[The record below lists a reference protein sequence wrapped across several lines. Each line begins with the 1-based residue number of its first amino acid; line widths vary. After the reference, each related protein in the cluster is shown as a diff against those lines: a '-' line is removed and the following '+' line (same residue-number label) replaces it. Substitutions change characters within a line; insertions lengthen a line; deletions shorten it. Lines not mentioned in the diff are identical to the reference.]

1 MGDAISLLSPRQLV
15 ETLADP
21 EGDNFSVSYSR
32 LPLSRER
39 TPEAGDVAQLNEV
52 REGGCQLHTVRDG
65 GRGPCDTQRLWCEVA
80 WD

>member
-1 MGDAISLLSPRQLV
+1 MGDAISLLSPRQMV
-15 ETLADP
+15 EALADP

-52 REGGCQLHTVRDG
+52 CGGWKCG
-65 GRGPCDTQRLWCEVA
+65 GRRAKEARGVTDI
-80 WD
+80 